1 MSKKKKIL
9 IALAVALA
17 LCLAAV
23 AGGFFWY
30 RYTHLKVD
38 GIIYEKNLEVLDLRG
53 ADISPEHY
61 DRLRS
66 RMPGTEIR
74 WDVPFQDGR
83 LPNDTRAITLTS
95 LTHED
100 LERLEYLPLVTEV
113 EAKDCEE
120 YALLEELKARRPDY
134 RVHYDVTLG
143 EGSYPLDTEAL
154 TFTGAQVTAQELNR
168 NLAWLPMVKSIHFD
182 RPDPAAMPAAE
193 IFALQESRP
202 ELTVTWNQD
211 IYGQSPDIHVTE
223 LDISDTAPASL
234 REVEDLAAYFPDLEK
249 LIMCN
254 VPFENEDLAAFRDKM
269 RPEYKVVWLVHIGKM
284 DVRTDETSFMPGKGN
299 KPVRN
304 GECYNMRYLED
315 LIVVDIGH
323 QGIQDLDWVVGTPH
337 LKYLILADGGPSN
350 IEPRSCLK
358 ELIYLEV
365 FGTGLR
371 DATPLIGCTALQD
384 LNVCRTNVEIDGLT
398 QMPWLKNLWISSC
411 GLTVRERETLSAA
424 LPNTR
429 IEYFADHPVANGW
442 RKLPNYYAMRDAL
455 DMWYMD

>member
-1 MSKKKKIL
+1 MSKSKKVL
-9 IALAVALA
+9 IALAVVLA

-23 AGGFFWY
+23 AGSFMWY
-30 RYTHLKVD
+30 RHTHLKVD
-38 GIIYEKNLEVLDLRG
+38 GILYEKYLDTLDLRG
-53 ADISPEHY
+53 LDVSVEHY
-61 DRLRS
+61 DKLTAQ
-66 RMPGTEIR
+66 MKGTYIR
-74 WDVPFQDGR
+74 WDVPFQGGK
-83 LPNDTRAITLTS
+83 LPNDTESVTLTE

-100 LERLEYLPLVTEV
+100 LERLEYLPRLHQV

-120 YALLEELKARRPDY
+120 YALLEELKARRPDC

-143 EGSYPLDTEAL
+143 GKSYPLDTTAL
-154 TFTGAQVTAQELNR
+154 EFSGDEVTYQELNA
-168 NLAWLPMVKSIHFD
+168 NLPWLPMVTSIHFEC
-182 RPDPAAMPAAE
+182 PDPASMPAAE
-193 IFALQESRP
+193 IYALQQVRP
-202 ELTVTWNQD
+202 DLTVTWTQE
-211 IYGQSPDIHVTE
+211 IYGQKPDMSVKE
-223 LDISDTAPASL
+223 LDISGTQPASI
-234 REVEDLAAYFPDLEK
+234 REVEELAAYFPELEK

-254 VPFENEDLAAFRDKM
+254 TGFDNDSMAAYRD
-269 RPEYKVVWLVHIGKM
+269 RVRAQYKVVWLVQIGKM
-284 DVRTDETSFMPGKGN
+284 EVRTDETSFMPGKSN

-304 GECYNMRYLED
+304 GETYNMRYLED

-337 LKYLILADGGPSN
+337 LKYLIVADGGPSN
-350 IEPRSCLK
+350 IEPLSCLK

-411 GLTVRERETLSAA
+411 GLTAQERETLSAA
-424 LPNTR
+424 LPDTR

-455 DMWYMD
+455 DMWYME